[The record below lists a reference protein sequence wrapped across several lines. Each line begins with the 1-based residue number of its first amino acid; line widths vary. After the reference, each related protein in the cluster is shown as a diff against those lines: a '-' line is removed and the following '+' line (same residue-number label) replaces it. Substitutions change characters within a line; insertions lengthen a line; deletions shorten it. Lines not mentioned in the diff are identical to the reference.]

1 VSRPPARHQ
10 KPSRQ
15 SSASPVLCDERPYS
29 EPRYDDHRYYPAPYA
44 EAPYRDEVP
53 FADIRNNEVRYA
65 DTRYNETRYDDGSC
79 DEAWYDDIRY
89 NETRYDD
96 HSYDEARHDDRSYA
110 DARYPESRHDDGPY
124 AETLYADAPYAEH
137 RYDHP
142 YAEAPHDAR
151 HPDPRYDDGPYAEAS
166 YDETLYNDGQND
178 QASYDGGP
186 HDEGP
191 NDERRYSQGA
201 ADRSR
206 PPSPRGTHRHAR
218 PSRMRRKPVK
228 IAAAMAGSTLLV
240 AGAAPVAAHWWHR
253 QATHPT
259 ALDQKNPAS
268 TPGTAFGAG
277 PRIPGQPAAPE
288 NTLAQWAQIPV
299 GKHAATQASAAKRA
313 ARRATAQ
320 PSHAPSPTP
329 TAPPSAAYQNPL
341 RAVSDLVLER
351 VDMGVDF
358 GGAGPVYAL
367 GDGVIT
373 NATGDSSGWPGG
385 GWITYQL
392 TDGPDAGLVVYLAE
406 DVKPTVQV
414 GQKVTSST
422 VIADM
427 FNGGD
432 GIETGWA
439 TSDSSTAESQMAAA
453 GGISGGGPFP
463 TMVGLSFDA
472 VLESVGVP
480 AAPNAN
486 EAGNGLLPAGYPA
499 VAS

>member
-1 VSRPPARHQ
+1 
-10 KPSRQ
+10 
-15 SSASPVLCDERPYS
+15 
-29 EPRYDDHRYYPAPYA
+29 
-44 EAPYRDEVP
+44 
-53 FADIRNNEVRYA
+53 
-65 DTRYNETRYDDGSC
+65 
-79 DEAWYDDIRY
+79 
-89 NETRYDD
+89 
-96 HSYDEARHDDRSYA
+96 
-110 DARYPESRHDDGPY
+110 
-124 AETLYADAPYAEH
+124 
-137 RYDHP
+137 
-142 YAEAPHDAR
+142 
-151 HPDPRYDDGPYAEAS
+151 
-166 YDETLYNDGQND
+166 
-178 QASYDGGP
+178 
-186 HDEGP
+186 
-191 NDERRYSQGA
+191 
-201 ADRSR
+201 
-206 PPSPRGTHRHAR
+206 
-218 PSRMRRKPVK
+218 VK

-240 AGAAPVAAHWWHR
+240 AAAAPVAAHWWHR
-253 QATHPT
+253 PATHPT
-259 ALDQKNPAS
+259 ALDQENPAS
-268 TPGTAFGAG
+268 TPGAVLGAG
-277 PRIPGQPAAPE
+277 PRTPGQPAAPE
-288 NTLAQWAQIPV
+288 NTLAQWAQLPI
-299 GKHAATQASAAKRA
+299 GKHAAAQAAAANRPARHA
-313 ARRATAQ
+313 APQ
-320 PSHAPSPTP
+320 PSRAQRPKPKATPST
-329 TAPPSAAYQNPL
+329 AYQNPL

-392 TDGPDAGLVVYLAE
+392 TDGPDAGLVVYVAE
-406 DVKPTVQV
+406 DVKPTVEV

-486 EAGNGLLPAGYPA
+486 EAGSGLLPAGYPPT
-499 VAS
+499 

>member
-15 SSASPVLCDERPYS
+15 SSASPVLCDERPYDEPRYDERPYDEPGYD

-44 EAPYRDEVP
+44 EALYRDEAP
-53 FADIRNNEVRYA
+53 YADRSYDEARYADSRYNEAPYA
-65 DTRYNETRYDDGSC
+65 DTRYNEAPYADT
-79 DEAWYDDIRY
+79 RY
-89 NETRYDD
+89 NEAPYADSRYNEAPYADTRYNEAPYAD
-96 HSYDEARHDDRSYA
+96 SRYNEARYDDRSY
-110 DARYPESRHDDGPY
+110 DDGPN
-124 AETLYADAPYAEH
+124 
-137 RYDHP
+137 
-142 YAEAPHDAR
+142 
-151 HPDPRYDDGPYAEAS
+151 
-166 YDETLYNDGQND
+166 DER
-178 QASYDGGP
+178 P
-186 HDEGP
+186 I
-191 NDERRYSQGA
+191 DERRYSQGA
-201 ADRSR
+201 ADRRR
-206 PPSPRGTHRHAR
+206 PPNGRGAHRHIR

-253 QATHPT
+253 PATHPT

-268 TPGTAFGAG
+268 TPGAASGAG
-277 PRIPGQPAAPE
+277 PRMPGQPAAPE

-320 PSHAPSPTP
+320 PSPAPSPKPKAT
-329 TAPPSAAYQNPL
+329 PSAAYQNPL
-341 RAVSDLVLER
+341 RAVGDLVLER

-392 TDGPDAGLVVYLAE
+392 TDGPDAGLVVYVAE
-406 DVKPTVQV
+406 DVTPTVQV

>member
-10 KPSRQ
+10 KPPRQ

-44 EAPYRDEVP
+44 EAPYRDELP

-65 DTRYNETRYDDGSC
+65 DTRHNESRYDDGSC

-89 NETRYDD
+89 NEARYDD
-96 HSYDEARHDDRSYA
+96 GSYDEARYDDRSYD
-110 DARYPESRHDDGPY
+110 DARY
-124 AETLYADAPYAEH
+124 
-137 RYDHP
+137 
-142 YAEAPHDAR
+142 
-151 HPDPRYDDGPYAEAS
+151 PDPRYDDGPYAEAS

-191 NDERRYSQGA
+191 NDERRYSRGA
-201 ADRSR
+201 ADSRR
-206 PPSPRGTHRHAR
+206 PPNRRGTHRHAR

-253 QATHPT
+253 PATHPT
-259 ALDQKNPAS
+259 ALDQTNPAS
-268 TPGTAFGAG
+268 TPGAAFGAG

-313 ARRATAQ
+313 ARRAAAQ
-320 PSHAPSPTP
+320 PSQAPSPKP
-329 TAPPSAAYQNPL
+329 KAPPATAYQNPL

-392 TDGPDAGLVVYLAE
+392 TDGPDAGLVVYVAE

-439 TSDSSTAESQMAAA
+439 TSDSSTAESQLAAA

>member
-10 KPSRQ
+10 KPPRQ

-44 EAPYRDEVP
+44 EAPYRDELP

-65 DTRYNETRYDDGSC
+65 DTRHNESRYDDGSC

-89 NETRYDD
+89 NEARYDD
-96 HSYDEARHDDRSYA
+96 GSYDEARYDDRSYD
-110 DARYPESRHDDGPY
+110 DARY
-124 AETLYADAPYAEH
+124 
-137 RYDHP
+137 
-142 YAEAPHDAR
+142 
-151 HPDPRYDDGPYAEAS
+151 PDPRYDDGPYAEAS

-191 NDERRYSQGA
+191 NDERRYSPGA
-201 ADRSR
+201 ADSRR
-206 PPSPRGTHRHAR
+206 PPNRRGTHRHAR

-253 QATHPT
+253 PATHPT
-259 ALDQKNPAS
+259 ALDQTNPAS
-268 TPGTAFGAG
+268 TPGAAFGAG

-313 ARRATAQ
+313 ARRAAAQ
-320 PSHAPSPTP
+320 PSQAPSPKP
-329 TAPPSAAYQNPL
+329 KAPPATAYQNPL

-392 TDGPDAGLVVYLAE
+392 TDGPDAGLVVYVAE

-439 TSDSSTAESQMAAA
+439 TSDSSTAESQLAAA

>member
-1 VSRPPARHQ
+1 MSRPPARHQ
-10 KPSRQ
+10 KPPRQ

-44 EAPYRDEVP
+44 EAPYRDELP

-65 DTRYNETRYDDGSC
+65 DTRHNESRYDDGSC

-89 NETRYDD
+89 NEARYDD
-96 HSYDEARHDDRSYA
+96 GSYDEARYDDRSYD
-110 DARYPESRHDDGPY
+110 DARYPES
-124 AETLYADAPYAEH
+124 
-137 RYDHP
+137 
-142 YAEAPHDAR
+142 
-151 HPDPRYDDGPYAEAS
+151 RYDDGPYAEAS

-191 NDERRYSQGA
+191 NDERRYSRGA
-201 ADRSR
+201 ADSRR
-206 PPSPRGTHRHAR
+206 PPNRRGTHRHAR

-253 QATHPT
+253 PATHPT

-313 ARRATAQ
+313 ARRAAAQ
-320 PSHAPSPTP
+320 PSQAPSPKP
-329 TAPPSAAYQNPL
+329 KAPPATAYQNPL

-392 TDGPDAGLVVYLAE
+392 TDGPDAGLVVYVAE

>member
-10 KPSRQ
+10 KPPRQ

-44 EAPYRDEVP
+44 EAPYRDELP

-89 NETRYDD
+89 NEARYDD
-96 HSYDEARHDDRSYA
+96 GSYDEARYDDRSYD
-110 DARYPESRHDDGPY
+110 DARY
-124 AETLYADAPYAEH
+124 
-137 RYDHP
+137 
-142 YAEAPHDAR
+142 
-151 HPDPRYDDGPYAEAS
+151 PDPRYDDGPYAEAS

-191 NDERRYSQGA
+191 NDERRYSRGA
-201 ADRSR
+201 ADSRR
-206 PPSPRGTHRHAR
+206 PPNRRGTHRHAR

-253 QATHPT
+253 PATHPT
-259 ALDQKNPAS
+259 ALDQTNPAS
-268 TPGTAFGAG
+268 TPGAAFGAG

-313 ARRATAQ
+313 ARRAAAQ
-320 PSHAPSPTP
+320 PSQAPSPKP
-329 TAPPSAAYQNPL
+329 KAPPAAAYQNPL